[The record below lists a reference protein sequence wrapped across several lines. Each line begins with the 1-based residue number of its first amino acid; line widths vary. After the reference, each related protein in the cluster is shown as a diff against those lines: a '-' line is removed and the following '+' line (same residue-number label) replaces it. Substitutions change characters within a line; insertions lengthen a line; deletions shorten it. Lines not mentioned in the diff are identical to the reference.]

1 MTHIRLN
8 SLALGAL
15 ALALLF
21 GGPVVGQPKPVPGP
35 IPAAPTSLKPPVAA
49 DGEIRVD
56 QDKTVLSVMLAAKMP
71 LKLAVMSK
79 PDRVIVDLPEVNFQL
94 APDFGRKP
102 SGLIRS
108 ARFGLFAPGRS
119 RIVIELARPASPI
132 AELGEVLG
140 GAAYKLDLIL
150 EPISAEAFQ
159 RAVQASA
166 PLEEAKKTDLPL
178 APQGDSRPVI
188 VLDPGHGGIDNG
200 ATGFGQSLEKD
211 VVLGFARELKAKLE
225 EGGKYRVVMTRDR
238 DVFVSLGDRVKTAQK
253 SGAALFISIHAD
265 TLSAAP
271 SVRGFTV
278 YTGSEKAS
286 DAEAARLAEAENLS
300 DQIAGADNEDESDEI
315 AGILGDLTLRETRSY
330 SHLFARTLVGQ
341 MSGGT
346 KANKNPHRSARFRV
360 LRAPDVPSVL
370 LELGYLSSKADAEMM
385 QDPAWRGQTASTIV
399 AAVNNFMA
407 PRMAVGG
414 APLSKP

>member
-1 MTHIRLN
+1 MAHIRLN
-8 SLALGAL
+8 SLAFGAMACVL
-15 ALALLF
+15 ALA
-21 GGPVVGQPKPVPGP
+21 GPVAGQPKPA
-35 IPAAPTSLKPPVAA
+35 PAAPNAITTSLKAPVAT
-49 DGEIRVD
+49 DGEITVSSG
-56 QDKTVLSVMLAAKMP
+56 KTVLSVMLATSLP

-79 PDRVIVDLPEVNFQL
+79 PDRIVVDLPEVNFQL
-94 APDFGRKP
+94 APELGRKP
-102 SGLIRS
+102 QGLIKS

-119 RIVIELARPASPI
+119 RIVIELTGPALPKAEVSP
-132 AELGEVLG
+132 VLG
-140 GAAYKLDLIL
+140 GAAHKLDLTL
-150 EPISAEAFQ
+150 DAVSAEAFQ

-166 PLEEAKKTDLPL
+166 PLPEGKRAELPTVS
-178 APQGDSRPVI
+178 QGDTRPLI

-200 ATGFGQSLEKD
+200 ATGVGQALEKD
-211 VVLGFARELKAKLE
+211 VVLVFARDLKAKLE
-225 EGGKYRVVMTRDR
+225 ATGKYRVVMTRDR
-238 DVFVSLGDRVKTAQK
+238 DVFVSLGDRVKMAQK
-253 SGAALFISIHAD
+253 LGAALFISIHAD

-300 DQIAGADNEDESDEI
+300 DQIAGVDNEDESDEI

-370 LELGYLSSKADAEMM
+370 LELGYLSSKTDAEMLK
-385 QDPAWRGQTASTIV
+385 DPAWRDQTASTIA
-399 AAVNNFMA
+399 AAVNTFMA
-407 PRMAVGG
+407 PRLAAGEG
-414 APLSKP
+414 QAKP

>member
-8 SLALGAL
+8 SLALGVLACAL
-15 ALALLF
+15 ALA
-21 GGPVVGQPKPVPGP
+21 GPVTAQPKPVSGP
-35 IPAAPTSLKPPVAA
+35 VPAVASSLKPPVAT
-49 DGEIRVD
+49 DGEIRFGP
-56 QDKTVLSVMLAAKMP
+56 DKTILSVILATKIP
-71 LKLAVMSK
+71 FKLAVMTK

-94 APDFGRKP
+94 SPDFGRKP

-119 RIVIELARPASPI
+119 RIVIELAGPASPK
-132 AELGEVLG
+132 AVVSEVLG
-140 GAAYKLDLIL
+140 GAAFKLDLTL

-166 PLEEAKKTDLPL
+166 PLEEAKKADLPVI
-178 APQGDSRPVI
+178 PQGDSRPVI

-211 VVLGFARELKAKLE
+211 VVLGFARDLKAKLE
-225 EGGKYRVVMTRDR
+225 ETGKYRVVMTRDR
-238 DVFVSLGDRVKTAQK
+238 DVFVSLGDRVKLAQK
-253 SGAALFISIHAD
+253 LGAALLISIHAD

-300 DQIAGADNEDESDEI
+300 DQIAGVDNEEESDEI

-385 QDPAWRGQTASTIV
+385 KDPVWRDQTASTIV
-399 AAVNNFMA
+399 ASVNNFMG
-407 PRMAVGG
+407 PRMAVGST
-414 APLSKP
+414 PPKP

>member
-8 SLALGAL
+8 SLALGGLACAL
-15 ALALLF
+15 ALV
-21 GGPVVGQPKPVPGP
+21 GPVTAQPKPMPGSA
-35 IPAAPTSLKPPVAA
+35 PAVASSLKPPVAT
-49 DGEIRVD
+49 DGEIRFGP
-56 QDKTVLSVMLAAKMP
+56 DKTVLSVMLARKIP
-71 LKLAVMSK
+71 LKLAVMTR

-119 RIVIELARPASPI
+119 RIVIELAGPALPKAVVS
-132 AELGEVLG
+132 EVLG
-140 GAAYKLDLIL
+140 GAAFNLDLTL
-150 EPISAEAFQ
+150 EPTSAEAFQ
-159 RAVQASA
+159 RTVQASV
-166 PLEEAKKTDLPL
+166 PLEEAKKADLPII
-178 APQGDSRPVI
+178 PQGDGRPVI

-225 EGGKYRVVMTRDR
+225 ETGKYRVVMTRDR
-238 DVFVSLGDRVKTAQK
+238 DVFVSLGDRVKLAQK
-253 SGAALFISIHAD
+253 LGAALFISIHAD

-300 DQIAGADNEDESDEI
+300 DQIAGVDNEEESDEI

-385 QDPAWRGQTASTIV
+385 KDPAWRDQTASTIV
-399 AAVNNFMA
+399 ASVNNFMA
-407 PRMAVGG
+407 PRMAVGST
-414 APLSKP
+414 PPKP